1 MIIPIFLPHLGCID
15 RCIYCNQGYI
25 TNVLDDDIRSTIK
38 HSLNVN
44 KDAFEIGLYGGNIFN
59 IDPSLL
65 GTLFNYFEPY
75 KERITNFRIST
86 KPVPLKEETI
96 GILKANNVSVIEL
109 GMPTFN
115 NGILRKLNRQHT
127 VDEFLTTFHALK
139 NEGFSV
145 AIQVMAGLPEES
157 WSDVIT
163 TASNIIQLNPLY
175 IRIYPLVVIADTP
188 LETMYNNGV
197 FVPISFDEALDRA
210 VFIYLTALKNNIKT
224 VKIGLT
230 DNEIIKD
237 KVVAGHYHPAFGYL
251 VRSQAFYLGVKTLI
265 DKHALKGDVIVHLNN
280 RDIPHLVGQRRLNIE
295 RFQKTGIM
303 VTWQKENIDEGN
315 FIIESALSKVSG
327 NIFNA
332 LDEPSA
338 FSVPVKQPD
347 KGKMIIC

>member
-44 KDAFEIGLYGGNIFN
+44 KDTFEIGLYGGNIFG

-65 GTLFNYFEPY
+65 RTLFNYFEPY

-96 GILKANNVSVIEL
+96 GILKENNVSVIEL

-115 NGILRKLNRQHT
+115 DDILRKLNRQHT
-127 VDEFLTTFHALK
+127 VDEFLTTFRALK
-139 NEGFSV
+139 DEGFNV
-145 AIQVMAGLPEES
+145 AIQIMVGLPGEL

-163 TASNIIQLNPLY
+163 TASNIVQLNPHY

-188 LETMYNNGV
+188 LEIMYNNGV
-197 FVPISFDEALDRA
+197 FVPIPFDKALDRA
-210 VFIYLTALKNNIKT
+210 VFIYLTALKHNIKT

-230 DNEIIKD
+230 DNETIKD

-265 DKHALKGDVIVHLNN
+265 DKHSLKGDAIVHLNN
-280 RDIPHLVGQRRLNIE
+280 RDIPHLVGQKRLNIE
-295 RFQKTGIM
+295 RFQKAGTT
-303 VTWQKENIDEGN
+303 VTWQKGDIDVGN
-315 FIIESALSKVSG
+315 FIIESALSRVSG

-332 LDEPSA
+332 LGVLS
-338 FSVPVKQPD
+338 QNT
-347 KGKMIIC
+347 